1 MKRLIYFFKKLK
13 SLQIL
18 TSLLA
23 GVLLFT
29 STACNSG
36 NLQGARPDN
45 PPVQMGDNNNPHS
58 RGGDGYTNF
67 KASTDPK
74 VNPQPSQKSRADLGG
89 IAPLAIAANIKSDP
103 SDLPYP
109 GSGATTAKSQPS
121 NLGASRE
128 RKLEKQA
135 EQPSKPQ
142 GTTFDKTYAPPV
154 SNLKSTDIGSAKG
167 RNLEQEARQLPKQ
180 PQPIVDRSDPNTQI
194 LEKVQKEFEDASAF
208 IKDKTN
214 EALERPEMQ
223 RNPALN
229 K

>member
-1 MKRLIYFFKKLK
+1 VKRLIHFFKKLK
-13 SLQIL
+13 PFQIL
-18 TSLLA
+18 TSLIA
-23 GVLLFT
+23 GFLLLT
-29 STACNSG
+29 NTACNSG
-36 NLQGARPDN
+36 NLQGARPYN
-45 PPVQMGDNNNPHS
+45 PPVQAGGNNNPHS

-74 VNPQPSQKSRADLGG
+74 VNPQPSQRSRADLGG
-89 IAPLAIAANIKSDP
+89 RAETTIAATIKSDP
-103 SDLPYP
+103 SDLIYP
-109 GSGATTAKSQPS
+109 GSGATKTPAQPS
-121 NLGASRE
+121 TLGTRRE
-128 RKLEKQA
+128 RKLERQA
-135 EQPSKPQ
+135 EQSSKPQ
-142 GTTFDKTYAPPV
+142 GTMFDTTYAPSV
-154 SNLKSTDIGSAKG
+154 DSVQSTQVGPAKG

-229 K
+229 Q